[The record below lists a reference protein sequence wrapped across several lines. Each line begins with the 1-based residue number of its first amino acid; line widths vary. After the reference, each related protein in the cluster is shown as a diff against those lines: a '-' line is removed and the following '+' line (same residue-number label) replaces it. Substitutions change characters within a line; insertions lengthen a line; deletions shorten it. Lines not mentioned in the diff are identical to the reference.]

1 MSTTWL
7 DFLGPV
13 SIYLDGEWQNGILR
27 EILKDEVVYS
37 LSDDAGEYIMT
48 KDDARSMI
56 RDRKVVSSAGKGQKY
71 TGSNPLVFGPAG
83 ASIYGKKITT
93 RKDRPNMYRVE
104 IKYKPLKY
112 GKVSTHKIG
121 LGKHVGSL
129 LFLCVVCFLFIY
141 LFVFL
146 CFNLSE
152 CVCVEVDI
160 HSAEQVCDKKNC

>member
-7 DFLGPV
+7 DLLGPV

-27 EILKDEVVYS
+27 KIHENEVVYS
-37 LSDDAGEYIMT
+37 LSGDTGEYIMT

-56 RDRKVVSSAGKGQKY
+56 RDRKTVSSAGKGQKY

-112 GKVSTHKIG
+112 GKVTTHKIG
-121 LGKHVGSL
+121 LGKHVSSFFFYVL
-129 LFLCVVCFLFIY
+129 IF
-141 LFVFL
+141 
-146 CFNLSE
+146 
-152 CVCVEVDI
+152 
-160 HSAEQVCDKKNC
+160 

>member
-7 DFLGPV
+7 DLLGPV

-56 RDRKVVSSAGKGQKY
+56 HDRKVVSSVGKGQSQKY
-71 TGSNPLVFGPAG
+71 TGSNPLVFGPVG
-83 ASIYGKKITT
+83 ASIYGKKIIT

-104 IKYKPLKY
+104 IKYKPLNY
-112 GKVSTHKIG
+112 GKVKTHKIG
-121 LGKHVGSL
+121 LDKHFSSL
-129 LFLCVVCFLFIY
+129 FFLCVVFCLFIY
-141 LFVFL
+141 LFV
-146 CFNLSE
+146 
-152 CVCVEVDI
+152 CVSISPCACLFAGR
-160 HSAEQVCDKKNC
+160 HAFCRTSL